1 MTQHILTQD
10 SSVQHTTQHLTWQY
24 NPPPYN
30 TSHRTPIYLTQ
41 PILTVVRF
49 PFPEKMHNEFIS
61 MEKQFNHQGKSTCGG
76 YCQNGFHWISRL
88 LLLLEFPNIISIIST
103 ISSLPSSCLI
113 PPCPI
118 PSFTLFYLVQLKR
131 SFHTNSSSAHT
142 KPSDSTLASSSYLFL
157 YTYTHIPL
165 IPSISSSPPLSPCV
179 CVCGGPYEDLE
190 PLPSFTWRRDS
201 FHFCADSGPNIL
213 MDWAYPHTNTL
224 IPTHIHTCTLWWIE
238 QTKPTNTHTHMQTQI
253 HSNTNIHEHTYMHT
267 YKSTHWSMSW
277 MKHQLRITHTYLHQ
291 FMNLSLNHPFH
302 SSPSLSFADVQLY
315 SATSLSLMVWSTVQ
329 QRR

>member
-179 CVCGGPYEDLE
+179 CVWWSIWGSRTITIFHLKTWFI
-190 PLPSFTWRRDS
+190 SFLCWLRSQHSDGLNP
-201 FHFCADSGPNIL
+201 CL
-213 MDWAYPHTNTL
+213 HTY
-224 IPTHIHTCTLWWIE
+224 
-238 QTKPTNTHTHMQTQI
+238 THTHTF
-253 HSNTNIHEHTYMHT
+253 H
-267 YKSTHWSMSW
+267 
-277 MKHQLRITHTYLHQ
+277 THTH
-291 FMNLSLNHPFH
+291 
-302 SSPSLSFADVQLY
+302 
-315 SATSLSLMVWSTVQ
+315 TS
-329 QRR
+329 